1 MSYGVMVNL
10 SAAGV
15 QDINFNSNALLL
27 SNRAWAGSTDVDTLT
42 GIENI
47 TGSSYRDY
55 LVGSNAGSVID
66 GGGGKDTLIGGA
78 GNDRFIVNTHDTP
91 DSIAGG
97 TGTDT
102 ITLKGLGVSYD
113 LATLKSGTTISSIE
127 TIDLRGDGQST
138 ALSLGVVDILGIAGT
153 NTITILAD
161 KQQGATAGDRLVLTG
176 GATLDGGVSFDPT
189 ATQTYNINSGA
200 ATIIWQVA

>member
-138 ALSLGVVDILGIAGT
+138 ALSLGVVDILGITGT